1 MNKIVNK
8 FLLAEDKFTPEMHVK
23 QLGFIYNADGLVTKN
38 NGRIQTF
45 METRDI
51 RYIYQNELD
60 KASLQHDMAYR
71 RRVKDLVKKTESDKV
86 LRDKAFQIAYRLLV
100 IQDAEVIKED

>member
-23 QLGFIYNADGLVTKN
+23 QLGFIYNADGPVTKN

-51 RYIYQNELD
+51 RYTHQNELD
-60 KASLQHDMAYR
+60 KASLQHDMTYR

-86 LRDKAFQIAYRLLV
+86 LRDKAFQIACDSRC
-100 IQDAEVIKED
+100 